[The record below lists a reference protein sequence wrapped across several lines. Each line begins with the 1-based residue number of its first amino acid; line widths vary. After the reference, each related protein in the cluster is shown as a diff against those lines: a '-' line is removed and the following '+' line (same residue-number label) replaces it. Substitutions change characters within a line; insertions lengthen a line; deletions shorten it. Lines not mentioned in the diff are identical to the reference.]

1 MSRATSLIA
10 VGQQLSI
17 SVGVAVGAL
26 AVDLTLWWRGH
37 DTIMA
42 EDFRPAW
49 LIVAAISALSCVLFW
64 RMPSDAGAALA
75 QRAPAAEIAR
85 TGINGADIDEKR
97 R

>member
-1 MSRATSLIA
+1 
-10 VGQQLSI
+10 LSI

-42 EDFRPAW
+42 EDFQPAW
-49 LIVAAISALSCVLFW
+49 LIVAAISALSCVVFW

-75 QRAPAAEIAR
+75 QPAPAAGIAPMAFS
-85 TGINGADIDEKR
+85 GADVDEKR